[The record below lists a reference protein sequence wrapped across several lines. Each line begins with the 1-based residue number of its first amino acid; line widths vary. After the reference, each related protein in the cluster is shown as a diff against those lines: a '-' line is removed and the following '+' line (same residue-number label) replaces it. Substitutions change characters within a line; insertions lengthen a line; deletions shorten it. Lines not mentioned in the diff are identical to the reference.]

1 MSPLWLSC
9 NTVTSLSGTFMTYQV
24 GEPYPLLE
32 GDTDEGD
39 EAATNALVRCLL
51 VLTPAISRTVPRR
64 RPRPLR
70 SASVLTWG
78 SSATAGDRPRRILVR
93 RA

>member
-1 MSPLWLSC
+1 
-9 NTVTSLSGTFMTYQV
+9 MTYQV

-70 SASVLTWG
+70 IRLGADLGIICHGGGSTATNSCSKGLTLSAG
-78 SSATAGDRPRRILVR
+78 PDRK
-93 RA
+93 A